1 MYINIETNEV
11 ITHAELQIRF
21 PETSFPP
28 EGSIENSAIAWT
40 GYAVVELDPY
50 PTLGELQTFV
60 AGVVRE
66 DDGHYFQTWVIVYPT
81 EAQWNVYNTEKLNGF
96 LRQANAQVTAIQ
108 GRIDMIND
116 AIDFGEDEP
125 GWAEELPVRTAQ
137 LTAWKKYRIALNK
150 VPLQTTW
157 ASSPAWPSIPEPY
170 TNEMSSVQS
179 PTV

>member
-1 MYINIETNEV
+1 MYINIETKEV
-11 ITHAELQIRF
+11 ISHAELQVRF

-28 EGSIENSAIAWT
+28 EGYIENSAIAWT

-66 DDGHYFQTWVIVYPT
+66 EAEMFFQTWVIVYPT
-81 EAQWNVYNTEKLNGF
+81 EAQWNVYNTEKLNTF
-96 LRQANAQVTAIQ
+96 LRQANAQVTALQ

-116 AIDFGEDEP
+116 AIEFGEDEP
-125 GWAEELPVRTAQ
+125 GWVEELPVRAAQ

-150 VPLQTTW
+150 VPIQVTW
-157 ASSPAWPSIPEPY
+157 ASAPVWPTVPATY
-170 TNEMSSVQS
+170 TNEMFSVA
-179 PTV
+179 PTTV